1 MFDDLKQCFNDGVD
15 SMRSAFADFGNG
27 AFPAFLVLVLF
38 FRKLS
43 VWTMCESPSWLA
55 STLKNYRYNSWASSL
70 A

>member
-38 FRKLS
+38 F
-43 VWTMCESPSWLA
+43 V
-55 STLKNYRYNSWASSL
+55 NSLFGLCAKVQ
-70 A
+70 AG